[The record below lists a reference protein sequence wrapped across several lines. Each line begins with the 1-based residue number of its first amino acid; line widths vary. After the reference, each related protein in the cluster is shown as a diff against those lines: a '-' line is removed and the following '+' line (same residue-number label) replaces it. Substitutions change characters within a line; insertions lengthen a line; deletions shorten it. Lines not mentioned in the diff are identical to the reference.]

1 MVGDALKCEC
11 TLGKV
16 WWQDISR
23 RVMLDEAGKVG
34 LSQITGV
41 FECQSKEAWLYFA
54 GIPSIKKKKKAFEGL
69 LGGSAG

>member
-1 MVGDALKCEC
+1 MVGDAPKCEC

-16 WWQDISR
+16 WWQDICR

-41 FECQSKEAWLYFA
+41 FECQPKEAWLYFA
-54 GIPSIKKKKKAFEGL
+54 GIPSIKKKL
-69 LGGSAG
+69 LM